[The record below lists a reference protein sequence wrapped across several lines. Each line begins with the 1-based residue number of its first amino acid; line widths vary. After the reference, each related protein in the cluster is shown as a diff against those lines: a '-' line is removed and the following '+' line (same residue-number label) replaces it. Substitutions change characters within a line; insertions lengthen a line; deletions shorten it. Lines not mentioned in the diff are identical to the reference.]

1 MLSGITY
8 SIHLII
14 ACRRLDSRHTH
25 AHAKSWVKIITAK
38 AVLQSV
44 SFFLAVVVVAEMCF
58 ASSIHRWD
66 VEIVYDAKFNFFSP
80 FLLKIYRICVSF
92 FISLQINARMIKRAN
107 EKKTIQNWTNKMCA
121 KNFCACELKRRKKQK
136 KKKKETSS
144 HGMFWTA
151 LSCNRIHRYTGVI

>member
-107 EKKTIQNWTNKMCA
+107 EKKNDPKLNK
-121 KNFCACELKRRKKQK
+121 KNVCKEFLCLWVKT
-136 KKKKETSS
+136 KKETEEEEERNQQP
-144 HGMFWTA
+144 WNVLNCA
-151 LSCNRIHRYTGVI
+151 LM